1 MVLLETAVGQ
11 IPDLK
16 QQTRLL
22 LKLGEKNIME
32 KLKDQAREEC
42 IFQLQIINHKIFH
55 LSLSVKIITRS
66 LHGTTALNILKAIH
80 SHNTLSSTFEKK
92 IKKKTH
98 LDHTIPATRNNDGVV
113 VVGRKPDTG
122 HPVSVTIFLDGVLA
136 LSKGVPQFDGL
147 VS

>member
-1 MVLLETAVGQ
+1 MFQKIYLATRSTQRTVRRNGNSVQVTRVFIMVLLDTAVGQ

-66 LHGTTALNILKAIH
+66 L
-80 SHNTLSSTFEKK
+80 STE
-92 IKKKTH
+92 
-98 LDHTIPATRNNDGVV
+98 
-113 VVGRKPDTG
+113 
-122 HPVSVTIFLDGVLA
+122 
-136 LSKGVPQFDGL
+136 
-147 VS
+147 